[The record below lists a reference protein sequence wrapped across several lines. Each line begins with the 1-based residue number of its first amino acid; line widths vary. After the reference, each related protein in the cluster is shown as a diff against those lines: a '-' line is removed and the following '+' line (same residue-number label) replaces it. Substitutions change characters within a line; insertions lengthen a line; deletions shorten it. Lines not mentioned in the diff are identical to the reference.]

1 MKLWTCKNYLLAAC
15 IVCVMAC
22 QPARQKTTFNI
33 VTYGAKGDSIT
44 LNTTA
49 IQKAIDACST
59 AGGGTVLIPPGK
71 FLTGTLTLKSNIT
84 YHFENGASLVGSG
97 NINHYNKPEG
107 ENNIMLIRYRQNE
120 TPPQTLRV
128 LLDGTGVEN
137 VSFTGRGI
145 IEGNGDKFWDK
156 DFKALER
163 PEPWISFRNA
173 RNITIRDLQFNN
185 APAHVL
191 RFANSS
197 HIVIDGIKIT
207 NHPQSPN
214 TDGIDIV
221 DTQNVMIS
229 NSFISTGDDAI
240 CLKTDTGG
248 LVENVVVTNCIIESD
263 DAAIKFGTGSASVTR
278 YCAFTN
284 NVIRKSR
291 YGVSMFMLEGGT
303 FAHNR
308 FSDLIMTGGSRHKHE
323 YPIFIDVDQKRPT
336 DGYGIIRDNVF
347 NNLTIVTSGKIL
359 ITGRPE
365 VPIENLQFSNIAM
378 RIEGEADFSKATKPR
393 GNKNFPKLE
402 SSIDRAS
409 VPAHLTFGHIK
420 GLKLLNVNITNDSTG
435 VRKDIDITGVSNL
448 SINQCTGRDLEKIN
462 SFR

>member
-1 MKLWTCKNYLLAAC
+1 MFVGGWLM
-15 IVCVMAC
+15 IVAC
-22 QPARQKTTFNI
+22 QPKVTENQFNI
-33 VTYGAKGDSIT
+33 VDYGAKGDSIT

-49 IQKAIDACST
+49 IQKTIDVCAD
-59 AGGGTVLIPPGK
+59 AGGGTVLIPGGK
-71 FLTGTLTLKSNIT
+71 FLTGTLRLRSNIT
-84 YHFENGASLVGSG
+84 YHFENGASLIGSG
-97 NINHYNKPEG
+97 DINHYNKPEG
-107 ENNIMLIRYRQNE
+107 ESNIMLISQQQKPQNE
-120 TPPQTLRV
+120 TLRV

-137 VSFTGRGI
+137 VTFSGQGVI
-145 IEGNGDKFWDK
+145 QGNGDKFWDK
-156 DFKALER
+156 EFKALDR
-163 PEPWISFRNA
+163 PEPWISFRAA
-173 RNITIRDLQFNN
+173 RNITIRDVQFQN

-197 HIVIDGIKIT
+197 HIVIDGIKII

-278 YCAFTN
+278 YCTFSN

-291 YGVSMFMLEGGT
+291 YGISMFMLEGGT

-323 YPIFIDVDQKRPT
+323 YAIFIDVDKKRPT
-336 DGYGIIRDNVF
+336 DNYGVIRDNVF
-347 NNLTIVTSGKIL
+347 NNLTIVTSGKVM

-365 VPIENLQFSNIAM
+365 VPIENLQLTNITM
-378 RIEGEADFSKATKPR
+378 RIEGEADFSKASKPR

-402 SSIDRAS
+402 TSIDRS
-409 VPAHLTFGHIK
+409 SIPAHLTLAHIE
-420 GLKLLNVNITNDSTG
+420 GLKLFNVNLNSDSNN
-435 VRKDIDITGVSNL
+435 VRKDLDMVGILNPNIL
-448 SINQCTGRDLEKIN
+448 QCTGRDLGKY
-462 SFR
+462 